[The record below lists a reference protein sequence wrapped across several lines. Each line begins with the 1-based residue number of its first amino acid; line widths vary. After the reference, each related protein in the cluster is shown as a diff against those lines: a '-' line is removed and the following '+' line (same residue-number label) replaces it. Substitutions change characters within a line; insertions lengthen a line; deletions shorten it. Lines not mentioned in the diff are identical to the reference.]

1 MKTLIFYNTLLLA
14 LLCVFIPSVYN
25 YMYSSFIGRIVILLL
40 IAYFSKVNFYL
51 ALVLITIII
60 IKSANIY
67 EGFTMP
73 RSRWETPLTAA
84 QRL

>member
-1 MKTLIFYNTLLLA
+1 MNTLIFYNSLLLA

-25 YMYSSFIGRIVILLL
+25 YMYSSFIGRIVILLI

-51 ALVLITIII
+51 ALVFITIII

-67 EGFTMP
+67 EGFTSP
-73 RSRWETPLTAA
+73 
-84 QRL
+84 

>member
-1 MKTLIFYNTLLLA
+1 MNTLIFYNILLLA

-51 ALVLITIII
+51 ALAFITIII

-67 EGFTMP
+67 EGFTYMI
-73 RSRWETPLTAA
+73 
-84 QRL
+84 